1 MFSQEE
7 IDVFFDELE
16 EKLEVISD
24 ELLVLEQNGYQSD
37 SVDEIFRA
45 AHTIKGSSGIMGFE
59 KMSKLTHE
67 MENLLD
73 QLRQEIIGVDKN
85 LMTLLFECLDCLKI
99 LQNEIFEGEEKSE
112 IETLVNKLKEFILG
126 QKNTGKSMDPGTGSK
141 DKADDFWLLSADEI
155 KLIKAGKGLKPY
167 GIKGIFDQDC
177 MMKAVRALILLENL
191 ADVGRVI
198 RSNPTQELLQD
209 EIKENEIDVILLSE
223 RSFEAI
229 EKLINT
235 VPEIT
240 SYDIKILAWDEKE
253 KQNANSVSPEAD
265 DLDLFNEQEKSDSGK
280 NNKLNEKAVSHTVRV
295 DIRKLDT
302 LMNLIGELVIDRTRL
317 TQLNNDFESHYGSNN
332 EVASL
337 RQISTH
343 LARVTNELQE
353 EIMKTRMLPIAQVF
367 NRFPRLVRDL
377 AQRFGKDIQLIIEG
391 KETELDRTLIE
402 GITDPLIHLI
412 RNAIGHG
419 LEMPEERKKA
429 GKPLTGKIILRAR
442 QQENHIVI
450 EVEDDGQGINEKNL
464 KKTALAKGLL
474 TEERLDNMSSREA
487 LNLIFMPGFSTT
499 QEVDDVSGRGVG
511 MDVVRRMI
519 EQVNGF
525 VEIHTEL
532 GRGTKITMKLPL
544 TLAIIQALLVGN
556 LDEVYAF
563 PLTNVLETLRV
574 DQKDVQTIKS
584 CEVIMLRGHV
594 LPLLRLRQLFGDER
608 NQDEKLLYVVVVSLD
623 GEKIGIVVD
632 RLLGEQEIVIKG
644 LGDYLGRVPG
654 FAGATILGDGKV
666 ALIVDVRSLT
676 NGIN

>member
-16 EKLEVISD
+16 EKLEVISNG
-24 ELLVLEQNGYQSD
+24 LLILENNGFDSD
-37 SVDEIFRA
+37 TVDEIFRA

-73 QLRQEIIGVDKN
+73 QLRHEKIGVDN
-85 LMTLLFECLDCLKI
+85 RLVTLLFECLDSLKV
-99 LQNEIFEGEEKSE
+99 LQTEIYDGEEKSE
-112 IETLVNKLKEFILG
+112 IETLVQKLREFILG
-126 QKNTGKSMDPGTGSK
+126 HAKGEELANPDSELTASSE
-141 DKADDFWLLSADEI
+141 DFCLLSADEI
-155 KLIKAGKGLKPY
+155 KLMKEGKGLKPY
-167 GIKGIFDQDC
+167 GIKGVFDPSC
-177 MMKAVRALILLENL
+177 LMKTVRALILLENL

-198 RSNPTQELLQD
+198 RSNPDRESLQD
-209 EIKENEIDVILLSE
+209 EIEGNEIDVILLSD
-223 RSFEAI
+223 RDFETI
-229 EKLINT
+229 EKMINT
-235 VPEIT
+235 VPEII
-240 SYDIKILAWDEKE
+240 SFDIKILAWDEKDGQDADFASGEEDE
-253 KQNANSVSPEAD
+253 K
-265 DLDLFNEQEKSDSGK
+265 EKSDGSSDNKGK
-280 NNKLNEKAVSHTVRV
+280 ERAMSHTVRV

-317 TQLNNDFESHYGSNN
+317 TQLNNDFESRYGSNN
-332 EVASL
+332 EVISL

-343 LARVTNELQE
+343 LARVTNDLQE

-402 GITDPLIHLI
+402 AITDPLIHLI
-412 RNAIGHG
+412 RNSVGHG

-429 GKPLTGKIILRAR
+429 GKPLTGKVSLRAR

-450 EVEDDGQGINEKNL
+450 EVEDDGRGIDEGKL
-464 KKTALAKGLL
+464 KKIALEKGLVSQ
-474 TEERLDNMSSREA
+474 ERLDNMSSREA
-487 LNLIFMPGFSTT
+487 LNLIFMPGFSTA
-499 QEVDDVSGRGVG
+499 QEIDDVSGRGVG

-525 VEIHTEL
+525 VEIHTQL
-532 GRGTKITMKLPL
+532 GRGTKITLKLPL
-544 TLAIIQALLVGN
+544 TLAIIQALLVEN

-574 DQKDVQTIKS
+574 QPKDVQTIKN

-594 LPLLRLRQLFGDER
+594 LPLVRLRQLFGDER
-608 NQDEKLLYVVVVSLD
+608 NQEESFLYVVVVSID
-623 GEKIGIVVD
+623 GEKIGIIVD
-632 RLLGEQEIVIKG
+632 RLIGEQEIVIKG

-666 ALIVDVRSLT
+666 ALIIDVRSLT
-676 NGIN
+676 NDIN

>member
-16 EKLEVISD
+16 EKLDVISNG
-24 ELLVLEQNGYQSD
+24 LLILEKSGYEAD
-37 SVDEIFRA
+37 TMDEIFRA

-59 KMSKLTHE
+59 KMAKLTHE

-73 QLRQEIIGVDKN
+73 QLRHESIGVDTGVV
-85 LMTLLFECLDCLKI
+85 TLLFECLDCLKV
-99 LQNEIFEGEEKSE
+99 LQNEIHDGEEKSE
-112 IETLVNKLKEFILG
+112 IETLVRKLGEFILG
-126 QKNTGKSMDPGTGSK
+126 HDSLGKSANSETDLITPSEN
-141 DKADDFWLLSADEI
+141 FWLLSADEI
-155 KLIKAGKGLKPY
+155 KVMKAGKGLKPY
-167 GIKGIFDQDC
+167 GIKGVFDPSC
-177 MMKAVRALILLENL
+177 LMKTVRALILLENL
-191 ADVGRVI
+191 SGVGQVL
-198 RSNPTQELLQD
+198 RSNPDRELLQD
-209 EIKENEIDVILLSE
+209 EIRENGIDVILLSD
-223 RSFEAI
+223 RNFDTI

-235 VPEIT
+235 VPEII
-240 SYDIKILAWDEKE
+240 SFDIKILSWDEEEGRKVESALSEADEEEKANAGSNNKGKE
-253 KQNANSVSPEAD
+253 KAM
-265 DLDLFNEQEKSDSGK
+265 
-280 NNKLNEKAVSHTVRV
+280 SHTVRV
-295 DIRKLDT
+295 DIRKLDI

-317 TQLNNDFESHYGSNN
+317 TQLNNDFENRYGSNN
-332 EVASL
+332 EVVSL

-402 GITDPLIHLI
+402 AITDPLIHLI
-412 RNAIGHG
+412 RNSVGHG
-419 LEMPEERKKA
+419 LEMPEERNKA
-429 GKPLTGKIILRAR
+429 GKPLTGKVSLRAR
-442 QQENHIVI
+442 QQENHIVV
-450 EVEDDGQGINEKNL
+450 EVEDDGKGIDEEKLKQVAL
-464 KKTALAKGLL
+464 KKGLVSQ
-474 TEERLDNMSSREA
+474 ERLDSMSSREA
-487 LNLIFMPGFSTT
+487 LNLIFLPGFSTV
-499 QEVDDVSGRGVG
+499 QEIDDVSGRGVG

-532 GRGTKITMKLPL
+532 GRGTKITLKLPL

-574 DQKDVQTIKS
+574 HPKDVQTIKS
-584 CEVIMLRGHV
+584 CQVIMLRGHV
-594 LPLLRLRQLFGDER
+594 LPLVRLRQLFGDER
-608 NQDEKLLYVVVVSLD
+608 NQDASYLYVVVVSID
-623 GEKIGIVVD
+623 GEKLGIIVD
-632 RLLGEQEIVIKG
+632 ELIGEQEIVIKG

-666 ALIVDVRSLT
+666 ALIIDVRSLT
-676 NGIN
+676 NDIN

>member
-16 EKLEVISD
+16 EKLEVISNG
-24 ELLVLEQNGYQSD
+24 LLVLEKNGYEAD
-37 SVDEIFRA
+37 TVDEIFRA

-73 QLRQEIIGVDKN
+73 QLRHEKIGVDN
-85 LMTLLFECLDCLKI
+85 HLVTLLFECLDCLKV
-99 LQNEIFEGEEKSE
+99 LQNEIYDGEEKSE
-112 IETLVNKLKEFILG
+112 IKTLVQKLGEFILG
-126 QKNTGKSMDPGTGSK
+126 HESIEDSSNPETDLITISDN
-141 DKADDFWLLSADEI
+141 FWLLSSDEI
-155 KLIKAGKGLKPY
+155 KLMNEGKGLKPY
-167 GIKGIFDQDC
+167 GIKGVFDPSC
-177 MMKAVRALILLENL
+177 LMKTVRALILLENL
-191 ADVGRVI
+191 ADVGKVI
-198 RSNPTQELLQD
+198 RSNPEREQLQD
-209 EIKENEIDVILLSE
+209 EIEGNEINVILLSD
-223 RSFEAI
+223 RDFDTI

-235 VPEIT
+235 VPEIV
-240 SYDIKILAWDEKE
+240 SFDMKILSWDREE
-253 KQNANSVSPEAD
+253 GGNADFSAAD
-265 DLDLFNEQEKSDSGK
+265 EDESEKSNGRSDSNGK
-280 NNKLNEKAVSHTVRV
+280 ERATSHTVRV
-295 DIRKLDT
+295 DIRKLDI

-332 EVASL
+332 EVISL

-343 LARVTNELQE
+343 LARVTNDLQE

-402 GITDPLIHLI
+402 GITDPLIHMI
-412 RNAIGHG
+412 RNAVGHG

-429 GKPLTGKIILRAR
+429 GKPLTGKISLRAR

-450 EVEDDGQGINEKNL
+450 EVEDDGRGIDEGKL
-464 KKTALAKGLL
+464 KKNALEKGLV
-474 TEERLDNMSSREA
+474 TQERLDNMSSREA
-487 LNLIFMPGFSTT
+487 LNLIFMPGFSTA
-499 QEVDDVSGRGVG
+499 QEIDDVSGRGVG

-519 EQVNGF
+519 EQVNGL
-525 VEIHTEL
+525 VEINTQL
-532 GRGTKITMKLPL
+532 GRGTKFTLKLPL

-574 DQKDVQTIKS
+574 HPKDVQTIKN

-594 LPLLRLRQLFGDER
+594 LPLVRLRQLFGDER
-608 NQDEKLLYVVVVSLD
+608 NQEESFLYVVVVSID
-623 GEKIGIVVD
+623 GEKIGIIVD
-632 RLLGEQEIVIKG
+632 SLIGEQEIVIKG

-666 ALIVDVRSLT
+666 ALIIDVRSLT
-676 NGIN
+676 NDIN

>member
-16 EKLEVISD
+16 EKLEVISTG
-24 ELLVLEQNGYQSD
+24 LLTLEKEGYEPD
-37 SVDEIFRA
+37 TIDEIFRA

-59 KMSKLTHE
+59 KMSRLTHE

-73 QLRQEIIGVDKN
+73 QLRHELIGVDAR
-85 LMTLLFECLDCLKI
+85 LVTLLFESLDCLKV
-99 LQNEIFEGEEKSE
+99 LQNEIYSGEEKIE
-112 IETLVNKLKEFILG
+112 IDTLVQKLSKFVFEHENDAAAG
-126 QKNTGKSMDPGTGSK
+126 QADAVSLS
-141 DKADDFWLLSADEI
+141 DDFWVLNVDEI
-155 KLIKAGKGLKPY
+155 KAMQAGKGLKPY
-167 GIKGIFDQDC
+167 GIKAVFDPSC
-177 MMKAVRALILLENL
+177 LMKTVRAVILLENL
-191 ADVGRVI
+191 SDVGQVL
-198 RSNPTQELLQD
+198 RSNPDRDALQD
-209 EIKENEIDVILLSE
+209 EIEGNEIQAVLLSD
-223 RSFEAI
+223 RDFDTM

-240 SYDIKILAWDEKE
+240 SFDVKILSYDMEEDIPANAEDER
-253 KQNANSVSPEAD
+253 D
-265 DLDLFNEQEKSDSGK
+265 GGEKSDAASLLK
-280 NNKLNEKAVSHTVRV
+280 DKEKAASHTVRV

-317 TQLNNDFESHYGSNN
+317 TQLNSAFESRYGSNGDI
-332 EVASL
+332 VAL
-337 RQISTH
+337 QQISTH
-343 LARVTNELQE
+343 LARVTNDLQE

-402 GITDPLIHLI
+402 AITDPLIHLI
-412 RNAIGHG
+412 RNSVDHG
-419 LEMPEERKKA
+419 LEMPEDRKKA
-429 GKPLTGKIILRAR
+429 GKPLTGKVNLRAR

-450 EVEDDGQGINEKNL
+450 EVEDDGKGMDEKKL
-464 KKTALAKGLL
+464 KQTALEKGLVSP
-474 TEERLDNMSSREA
+474 ERLENMSSREA
-487 LNLIFMPGFSTT
+487 LNLVFLPGFSTAL
-499 QEVDDVSGRGVG
+499 EIDDISGRGVG
-511 MDVVRRMI
+511 MDVVRKKI

-532 GRGTKITMKLPL
+532 GRGTKFIVKLPL

-563 PLTNVLETLRV
+563 PLSNVLETLRV
-574 DQKDVQTIKS
+574 HPQDVQTIKS

-594 LPLLRLRQLFGDER
+594 LPLIRLRHLFADEK
-608 NQDEKLLYVVVVSLD
+608 NQDEGYLYVVVVSMD
-623 GEKIGIVVD
+623 GEKMGIVVD
-632 RLLGEQEIVIKG
+632 NLIGEQEIVIKG

-666 ALIVDVRSLT
+666 ALIIDVRSLV
-676 NGIN
+676 NDIN